1 MGIDMAKPLIQIK
14 DLRKVYRIGAERV
27 VALNRMSLDIFEGEI
42 CCLLGTS
49 GSGKSTLLNMMAGL
63 EKPTSGSIVI
73 DNNPVTS
80 MTEKQLAVF
89 RQGKIGFV
97 FQSYNLLPS
106 MTALENVA
114 MPLLFLGDSKKN
126 RNKKAKSILKAVGLD
141 KHMNHRPTQMS
152 GGQQQ
157 RVGIAR
163 AFVNMPKIV
172 FADEPTGNL
181 DSKTTV
187 EVMAIIINLAKKHKQ
202 TLIIVTHDPSIA
214 KYADRV
220 VHILD
225 GNIET
230 VEVNENPIVPDE
242 PILTDHV
249 AKGEKV
255 PKKSA
260 KKKPVKSSKS
270 EKSENNPP
278 KQETKPPVDTPPKDI
293 VSNELKYEEA
303 SSELPQKAPDP
314 LLDEII
320 IGQENNKN

>member
-1 MGIDMAKPLIQIK
+1 MAKPFIVIK

-27 VALNRMSLDIFEGEI
+27 VALNRMSLEIFEGEI

-73 DNNPVTS
+73 DNNTVTS
-80 MTEKQLAVF
+80 MNEKELAVF

-97 FQSYNLLPS
+97 FQAYNLLPS

-126 RNKKAKSILKAVGLD
+126 RDIKAKSILKSVGLD
-141 KHMNHRPTQMS
+141 KHMHHRPTQMS

-181 DSKTTV
+181 DSKTTL
-187 EVMAIIINLAKKHKQ
+187 EVMAIIINLAKKHNQ

-214 KYADRV
+214 EYADRV

-225 GNIET
+225 GDIEK
-230 VEVNENPIVPDE
+230 VEMNENPIVPDE
-242 PILTDHV
+242 PELNDHLAEEEKA
-249 AKGEKV
+249 AKAKAA
-255 PKKSA
+255 KA
-260 KKKPVKSSKS
+260 KKAAKPAPIKR
-270 EKSENNPP
+270 EKSV
-278 KQETKPPVDTPPKDI
+278 KTVK
-293 VSNELKYEEA
+293 
-303 SSELPQKAPDP
+303 
-314 LLDEII
+314 
-320 IGQENNKN
+320 

>member
-1 MGIDMAKPLIQIK
+1 MAKPLIEIK

-27 VALNRMSLDIFEGEI
+27 VALNRMSLDIYEGEI

-73 DNNPVTS
+73 DKNTITS
-80 MTEKQLAVF
+80 MTEKELAVF

-114 MPLLFLGDSKKN
+114 MPLLFLGDSKKD
-126 RNKKAKSILKAVGLD
+126 RNSKAKAILKSVGLE
-141 KHMNHRPTQMS
+141 KHMHHRPTQMS

-187 EVMAIIINLAKKHKQ
+187 EVMAIIINLAKKLNQ

-214 KYADRV
+214 KYADRI

-225 GNIET
+225 GNIEK
-230 VEVNENPIVPDE
+230 VELNETPIVPEE
-242 PILTDHV
+242 PHLKDHLV
-249 AKGEKV
+249 EPEKEKSKVKTKGIK
-255 PKKSA
+255 PAKSA
-260 KKKPVKSSKS
+260 K
-270 EKSENNPP
+270 
-278 KQETKPPVDTPPKDI
+278 
-293 VSNELKYEEA
+293 
-303 SSELPQKAPDP
+303 
-314 LLDEII
+314 
-320 IGQENNKN
+320 